1 MTAMARVTFYFDLGS
16 PYAYLAAERLERVL
30 PDESVKWQPV
40 SLGALFKL
48 ANRGSWSLSDPE
60 RRRAGMAEVQRRA
73 AAYGLPAIRWPDP
86 WPGNYLMAM
95 RAATYAAQAERGREF
110 VRSAFR
116 SAFQHGNDLSVPSHV
131 LQAAADAGLDPR
143 QTEAAT
149 QDAEIKLA
157 LRKATDAAHAR
168 GVFGV
173 PTVAIVTG
181 TETETGTGTEAGIGT
196 DTETELFW
204 GDDRL
209 QEAAA
214 SLARHSP
221 GNGRKLANR
230 VDPATEGRL

>member
-1 MTAMARVTFYFDLGS
+1 MTARIRATFYFDLGS
-16 PYAYLAAERLERVL
+16 PYAYLAAERLDEVL
-30 PDESVKWQPV
+30 ASEQVEWQPV

-48 ANRGSWSLSDPE
+48 ANRGSWSLGDPE

-95 RAATYAAQAERGREF
+95 RAATYAERIGRGREF

-116 SAFQHGNDLSVPSHV
+116 SAFQQGNDLSVPSNV
-131 LQAAADAGLDPR
+131 LQAAADAGLDPQ

-149 QDAEIKLA
+149 QDPEIKLA
-157 LRKATDAAHAR
+157 LRKATDAAHER

-173 PTVAIVTG
+173 PTVAIATR
-181 TETETGTGTEAGIGT
+181 TDTDTGT
-196 DTETELFW
+196 DTEIELFW

-209 QEAAA
+209 EEAAA
-214 SLARHSP
+214 SLA
-221 GNGRKLANR
+221 A
-230 VDPATEGRL
+230 